1 MLSTEPDSTTLAD
14 LRILA
19 QKCPNLEGDAVF
31 QARGILLFYDGLSY
45 ESLCD
50 NEPQASPSNGRMAN
64 STELESEIEVIKE
77 TRVFPNPTNKDLTIE
92 YVKTDESVN
101 VIIEIYNLMGSLVFT
116 KELSD
121 AKTTID
127 LDALSSGSYLYSI
140 KYGTTT
146 FKQNKLV
153 IVK

>member
-1 MLSTEPDSTTLAD
+1 MAD

-50 NEPQASPSNGRMAN
+50 NEPQILPSNGRMAN
-64 STELESEIEVIKE
+64 ATEAESVITKE
-77 TRVFPNPTNKDLTIE
+77 TNVYPNPTNKDLTIE
-92 YVKTDESVN
+92 YQKMDESIN
-101 VIIEIYNLMGSLVFT
+101 ATIEIYNLMGSLVFT

-127 LDALSSGSYLYSI
+127 LDVLSSGSYLYSI

-146 FKQNKLV
+146 LKQNKLV